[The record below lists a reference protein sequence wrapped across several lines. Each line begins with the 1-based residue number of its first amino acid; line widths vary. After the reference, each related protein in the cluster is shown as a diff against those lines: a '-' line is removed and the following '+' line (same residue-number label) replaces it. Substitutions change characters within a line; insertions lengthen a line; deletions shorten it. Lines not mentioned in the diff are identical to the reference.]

1 MTLDPRVF
9 RRTMGLFATGV
20 TVVAARTADGV
31 VAMTA
36 NAVSS
41 VSLDPLLVLV
51 CVDHRARLA
60 GHLAVGLPFSIN
72 LLRDEQ
78 EVLSRY
84 FGGGWRDHPAPEFRF
99 EVWDAAP
106 RLIGALAAIRC
117 DVDRLYDG
125 GDHHILVGAV
135 RSLVEGPDPWNP
147 LLFYAGRYRR
157 LAPPA
162 VPAAPAEEWAPDG
175 VSIYYEEWGPP
186 EREAHAKASDPQE

>member
-1 MTLDPRVF
+1 MTPDPQAF

-20 TVVAARTADGV
+20 TIVAVRTADGV

-60 GHLAVGLPFSIN
+60 SHLVVGLPFSIN
-72 LLRDEQ
+72 VLRDEQ

-99 EVWDAAP
+99 EAWDAAP
-106 RLIGALAAIRC
+106 RLVGALAALRC
-117 DVDRLYDG
+117 DVDRLSDG
-125 GDHHILVGAV
+125 GDHHIVLGAV

-162 VPAAPAEEWAPDG
+162 VPAAPPEEWGPEG
-175 VSIYYEEWGPP
+175 VSIYYEEWSAP
-186 EREAHAKASDPQE
+186 EREARARGSDPPE